1 MVELRRTS
9 GRDYFKAVVDCCRHF
24 GTFAIVESAR
34 LTRAAHI
41 WWHGQWMRLFIR
53 QGTAICLFLFWI
65 IAMSGAENTALQ
77 EIAGTNAPN
86 ATLPPTAQ
94 ARSLGMLWQVVMQLE
109 HYVQSKD
116 LSAVHNEDVI
126 LGAAARELLAQADAI
141 ASNQSGDFKSN
152 LTAFCSR
159 VSALHLVADLN
170 QQASSETELGKVLES
185 FAKVKAHFSK
195 DVVAQAQG
203 YLETFTCPMHRD
215 VVGKRTDFCP
225 KCGMPLDQVSRILP
239 SNSGFPAPGQQTVRA
254 SVRTASPL
262 TVGQPVAALL
272 QLQRPN
278 GDPVSPSDLIETH
291 TKKIH
296 LLIVDSSLTDYH
308 HEHPVP
314 TRNPGEYSFSFTP
327 RKPGSYRVWADVR
340 PYPLGLQEYAMTDIP
355 AATTGEPLTNRTVI
369 FKATVD
375 GLNYELIL
383 AQKTIQV
390 GRPASARLRI
400 TTARRE
406 GIHATGAAHGHVRA
420 SRRIQPGLQNR
431 YAHTPQ
437 GSARAGPGRA
447 RWTGTG
453 VSNLCAAAR
462 LRSSFCSSADRGAFT
477 IRSLRPPDRAMNG
490 RSLWKLGL
498 SINASR
504 PQQNAVR

>member
-1 MVELRRTS
+1 MENGDVIEPTGSS
-9 GRDYFKAVVDCCRHF
+9 G
-24 GTFAIVESAR
+24 
-34 LTRAAHI
+34 LTRACHI
-41 WWHGQWMRLFIR
+41 WWRGQRIQLFIR
-53 QGTAICLFLFWI
+53 QGTAICLFLFGI
-65 IAMSGAENTALQ
+65 IAMSGAENTASR
-77 EIAGTNAPN
+77 EIAGTKAPS
-86 ATLPPTAQ
+86 ATLPPVAQ
-94 ARSLGMLWQVVMQLE
+94 ARSLGMLSQVVMQLE
-109 HYVQSKD
+109 HYVHCKD
-116 LSAVHNEDVI
+116 LSAIHNEDVI

-141 ASNQSGDFKSN
+141 ALNQSGDFKSS

-195 DVVAQAQG
+195 DVVVQAQG

-225 KCGMPLDQVSRILP
+225 KCGMALDQVSRILP
-239 SNSGFPAPGQQTVRA
+239 SNSGFPSPGQQTVRA
-254 SVRTASPL
+254 SVRTAAPL
-262 TVGQPVAALL
+262 TVGQSVAALL

-278 GDPVSPSDLIETH
+278 GDPVLPSDLIETH

-296 LLIVDSSLTDYH
+296 LFIVDSSLTDYH

-327 RKPGSYRVWADVR
+327 SKPGSYRVWADVR

-390 GRPASARLRI
+390 GRPALARLRI
-400 TTARRE
+400 TTADGKGFTQLE
-406 GIHATGAAHGHVRA
+406 PLMATFAHLVGFNQDYKSVMHIHPKGAPVLHRA
-420 SRRIQPGLQNR
+420 ARGGPELEFQIYALQPGF
-431 YAHTPQ
+431 
-437 GSARAGPGRA
+437 
-447 RWTGTG
+447 
-453 VSNLCAAAR
+453 VR
-462 LRSSFCSSADRGAFT
+462 LFAQVQ
-477 IRSLRPPDRAMNG
+477 IEG
-490 RSLWKLGL
+490 RSRFAPFGL
-498 SINASR
+498 QIA
-504 PQQNAVR
+504 P